1 MSPNK
6 SVFSKKKIIL
16 GITASIAAYKA
27 ASICSKLTGMGADVI
42 PVMTPNALNFIT
54 PLTLSSISGNKTIV
68 DQFENQKEI
77 YHISLSHSADV
88 FLIAPASADVIS
100 KISYGTG
107 DNFLTTSAISAICPV
122 LIAPAMNE
130 SMYLDPVVQQN
141 INNLKESGKYFFIG
155 PASGKLACG
164 EEGQGRMEDED
175 IIIERLGEL
184 LKYKSDLRGKKIL
197 ITAGGTKEF
206 IDPVRYISNKS
217 SGKMGYALAEEARS
231 RGAEE
236 VILVSASEKSL
247 KPYGVKIVY
256 ASDTEEMRSALLEHL
271 EDSHIVIMAA
281 AVSDIVP
288 IKKYNFKLK
297 KKDDILSKI
306 GFKENENILELLAKK
321 KKKDQYLVGFAA
333 ETDYSIRNVNEKLKG
348 KNIDMIVGNDISIEG
363 IGMGSDYNEVDLIRQ
378 DGSVKKLSRDK
389 KRIIARG
396 IWDEIIEN
404 LSAVKNKQEGQ

>member
-1 MSPNK
+1 LFPNK

-27 ASICSKLTGMGADVI
+27 ASICSKLTGMGAGVI
-42 PVMTPNALNFIT
+42 PVITPNALNFIA

-68 DQFENQKEI
+68 DQFENQKKI

-88 FLIAPASADVIS
+88 FLIAPASADVVS
-100 KISYGTG
+100 KLSYGIG
-107 DNFLTTSAISAICPV
+107 DNFLTTSVISATCPV

-130 SMYLDPVVQQN
+130 SMYLDPVIQKN
-141 INNLKESGKYFFIG
+141 INHLKESGKYFFVG

-164 EEGQGRMEDED
+164 EEGLGRMEDED
-175 IIIERLGEL
+175 VIIERLGEL
-184 LKYKSDLRGKKIL
+184 LKYKSDLKGKNIL

-206 IDPVRYISNKS
+206 IDPVRFISNKS
-217 SGKMGYALAEEARS
+217 SGKMGYALAEEAHF
-231 RGAEE
+231 RGAKK
-236 VILVSASEKSL
+236 VILISAAEKSV
-247 KPYGVKIVY
+247 KPYGVEVVY
-256 ASDTEEMRSALLEHL
+256 AGDTAEMKRALLEYL
-271 EDSHIVIMAA
+271 EDSNIIIMAA

-306 GFKENENILELLAKK
+306 RFKENENILELLAEKK
-321 KKKDQYLVGFAA
+321 KEDQYLVGFAA
-333 ETDYSIRNVNEKLKG
+333 ETDYSVEFVKGKLKHR
-348 KNIDMIVGNDISIEG
+348 NIDIIVGNDISVEG

-378 DGSVKKLSRDK
+378 DGTVKKLARDK

-404 LSAVKNKQEGQ
+404 LNVVKNR

>member
-1 MSPNK
+1 MSLNK

-27 ASICSKLTGMGADVI
+27 AYICSKLTGMGAGVI
-42 PVMTPNALNFIT
+42 PVMTPNALNFIA
-54 PLTLSSISGNKTIV
+54 PLTLSSISGNKTVV
-68 DQFENQKEI
+68 DQFENQKKI

-100 KISYGTG
+100 KLSYGVG
-107 DNFLTTSAISAICPV
+107 DNFLTTSAISATCPV
-122 LIAPAMNE
+122 LVAPAMNE
-130 SMYLDPVVQQN
+130 SMYLDPVIQQN
-141 INNLKESGKYFFIG
+141 INHLKESGKYFFVG

-164 EEGQGRMEDED
+164 EEGPGRMEDED

-184 LKYKSDLRGKKIL
+184 LKYKSDLKGKNIL

-206 IDPVRYISNKS
+206 IDPVRFISNRS

-231 RGAEE
+231 RGAKE
-236 VILVSASEKSL
+236 VILVSAAEKSL
-247 KPYGVKIVY
+247 KPYGIKIVY
-256 ASDTEEMRSALLEHL
+256 AGDTAGMKRALLEYL
-271 EDSHIVIMAA
+271 EDSDIVMMAA

-288 IKKYNFKLK
+288 VKKYNFKLK

-306 GFKENENILELLAKK
+306 KFKENENILELLAEK

-333 ETDYSIRNVNEKLKG
+333 ETDYSIEAVKDKLKG
-348 KNIDMIVGNDISIEG
+348 RNIDMIVGNDISTKS
-363 IGMGSDYNEVDLIRQ
+363 IGMGSDYNEVDLVRQ
-378 DGSVKKLSRDK
+378 DGSVKKLARDK

-396 IWDEIIEN
+396 IWDEIVKN
-404 LSAVKNKQEGQ
+404 LDAVKNQ